1 MLAGA
6 VRIYLNRFAVRVGQ
20 EALVVTNNDSAYAT
34 AFELAAA
41 GASVTILDTRQQ
53 VPAVLTDSAAT
64 AGITVL
70 PGYAVIRALGWR
82 GVRGADIAPIDK
94 EGTVQGKARR
104 IPCDLIAC
112 SAGWLPNLHL
122 WSQLYGAPEYHA
134 ALQCFEP
141 GHRPGARLNPAGSV
155 MGHNSIA
162 TVIAEGFAAGI
173 TATGD
178 SEKAKTAG
186 PPPKPFDG
194 GLFRDGSIGPIW
206 CASSL
211 KGKAFID
218 LQHDVKLS
226 DIDQAH
232 REGYVSVEHLKR
244 YTTTG
249 MATDQ
254 GKLSN
259 LNALSRMAT
268 LQGREIE
275 EVGTTTFRPPYT
287 PVTIGALVGPDHG
300 ADLRPTRRSPLHD
313 WHVNNGAGLTEA
325 GLWQRAW
332 YYPLDG
338 EDVGAAYRRE
348 ADHVRHHVG
357 LVDVST
363 LGKIAVQGPDA
374 ADFLN
379 RVYVNGWKTLK
390 PGRIRYGV
398 MLREDGI
405 VLDDG
410 ATACLAE
417 HDYFMTTT
425 TANAAKIL
433 ADFER
438 RLQTDWRDMKVQ
450 VTSLTDQFA
459 AMALAGPNARL
470 VLQTLS
476 PQLDCSPQA
485 LPNNSFA
492 HAHIA
497 GHPVRIHRMS
507 FSGELA
513 YEIYTPSGFGQA
525 VWQAVIDAGKTY
537 HIMPYGTESM
547 GTLRIEKGHV
557 AGPELDGRTTL
568 EDLRLSGLAST
579 KKPFVGS
586 VLRHRPDLQA
596 RDRPTLVGL
605 LIDGDTGA
613 RGGSLIF
620 ADGAECAGHGDGWI
634 TSTTYSPALCRHIAM
649 GFVKD
654 GPNRL
659 GQRVQ
664 VVNPLENQ
672 RLTATLTSHHFFD
685 PEGERQNG

>member
-1 MLAGA
+1 
-6 VRIYLNRFAVRVGQ
+6 
-20 EALVVTNNDSAYAT
+20 
-34 AFELAAA
+34 
-41 GASVTILDTRQQ
+41 
-53 VPAVLTDSAAT
+53 
-64 AGITVL
+64 
-70 PGYAVIRALGWR
+70 
-82 GVRGADIAPIDK
+82 
-94 EGTVQGKARR
+94 
-104 IPCDLIAC
+104 
-112 SAGWLPNLHL
+112 
-122 WSQLYGAPEYHA
+122 
-134 ALQCFEP
+134 
-141 GHRPGARLNPAGSV
+141 
-155 MGHNSIA
+155 
-162 TVIAEGFAAGI
+162 
-173 TATGD
+173 
-178 SEKAKTAG
+178 
-186 PPPKPFDG
+186 
-194 GLFRDGSIGPIW
+194 
-206 CASSL
+206 
-211 KGKAFID
+211 
-218 LQHDVKLS
+218 
-226 DIDQAH
+226 
-232 REGYVSVEHLKR
+232 
-244 YTTTG
+244 
-249 MATDQ
+249 
-254 GKLSN
+254 
-259 LNALSRMAT
+259 
-268 LQGREIE
+268 
-275 EVGTTTFRPPYT
+275 
-287 PVTIGALVGPDHG
+287 
-300 ADLRPTRRSPLHD
+300 
-313 WHVNNGAGLTEA
+313 
-325 GLWQRAW
+325 
-332 YYPLDG
+332 
-338 EDVGAAYRRE
+338 
-348 ADHVRHHVG
+348 
-357 LVDVST
+357 VST

-492 HAHIA
+492 HAQIA

-568 EDLRLSGLAST
+568 EDLRLSGFAST